1 MDPTNEEIG
10 NSYEDVESNTPEL
23 AEVEPTKIRKLN
35 NENVV
40 PILQEHTEELKKKLQ
55 EGDDLIT
62 SLQKKLEEKES
73 EMNEMEAKFLSK
85 ISGLVKELEEKDNER
100 GQVEIDEHV
109 ELKDTDE
116 KYRYK
121 LNS

>member
-1 MDPTNEEIG
+1 M
-10 NSYEDVESNTPEL
+10 ESNTPEL
-23 AEVEPTKIRKLN
+23 AEVEPTNIGKLN

-40 PILQEHTEELKKKLQ
+40 PILQ
-55 EGDDLIT
+55 
-62 SLQKKLEEKES
+62 EKES

-100 GQVEIDEHV
+100 GQVEIEEHV

-116 KYRYK
+116 KYRFE